1 MQDVYYLSSNK
12 KTTIH
17 AAVWEP
23 QGEVK
28 GVIQIVHGMAEYAA
42 RYNGFAQYLTAQG
55 FAVCA
60 EDHLGHGLSV
70 ESKDDLGFFGKGKSA
85 NLVLSDIR
93 ALHLKMSERYPNL
106 PYFLLGHS
114 MGSFFS
120 RVYASK
126 YGDELSGLIVVG
138 SGMQPS
144 IATTTGKAVCRIVAA
159 FKGWKHRSKTIDNIA
174 FGSYNSKI
182 ADAKTPFDW
191 LSADDK
197 NINAYLADELC
208 GFTFTC
214 GGFYGLFEIIS
225 RACRFKTFKR
235 TPKNLPIFVLSGI
248 DDPVGGYGKG
258 VKRIADNYR
267 RAGVRSVELTL
278 YDGGRHEILN
288 DFCAMQVYCEGLQF
302 IKEHI

>member
-1 MQDVYYLSSNK
+1 MRDIYYHSSNK

-17 AAVWEP
+17 AVVWEP
-23 QGEVK
+23 QGEPK
-28 GVIQIVHGMAEYAA
+28 GVVQIVHGMAEYAA
-42 RYNGFAQYLTAQG
+42 RYNAFASYLIKQG
-55 FAVCA
+55 FVVCG

-93 ALHLKMSERYPNL
+93 SLHLKMNDLYPDL

-120 RVYASK
+120 RVYASE

-138 SGMQPS
+138 SGMQPFL
-144 IATTTGKAVCRIVAA
+144 ATHSGKIMCRVIAA
-159 FKGWKHRSKTIDNIA
+159 FKGWKHRSKTIDKIA
-174 FGSYNSKI
+174 FGTYNSKI
-182 ADAKTPFDW
+182 TDAKTPFDW

-197 NINAYLADELC
+197 NVNAYLADELC
-208 GFTFTC
+208 GFMFTC
-214 GGFYGLFEIIS
+214 GGFYGLFEIIE
-225 RACRFKTFKR
+225 RACRFKTFSK
-235 TPKNLPIFVLSGI
+235 TPKRLPVFVLSGI
-248 DDPVGGYGKG
+248 DDPVGDYGSG
-258 VKRIADNYR
+258 VKRIAENYR

-288 DFCAMQVYCEGLQF
+288 DFCAEQVYEEVLQF
-302 IKEHI
+302 INARV